1 MNDWREAPDAI
12 ARFCADHGIARV
24 HANAEWGLNERR
36 RDEAVAA
43 ALGEADVE
51 TLHQGGTLLPPG
63 SVLTGKGECYR
74 VYTPYA
80 RACREAA
87 QRAAGGSRRAPS
99 ADAAGLERGRAAEPL
114 RRLRPAFGR
123 GARALAR
130 GEDAAGER
138 LAGFVDEAI
147 ESYQGDR
154 DFPSRPGTS
163 CLSPYLAAG
172 VLSAGQLRAA
182 QAANLGELDSGKAGI
197 ATWINELLWREFY
210 QHLLAAYPELSMHRP
225 MKPETAHV
233 PWRDAPEDLL
243 AWQEGRTGIPIV
255 DAAMRQLLALG

>member
-51 TLHQGGTLLPPG
+51 WTLHQGGTLLPPG

-87 QRAAGGSRRAPS
+87 QRAAGGSRRARPQTPPAWS
-99 ADAAGLERGRAAEPL
+99 ADALPNRFDGFDPPSDAV
-114 RRLRPAFGR
+114 
-123 GARALAR
+123 RALWPA

-172 VLSAGQLRAA
+172 VLSARRCARRRRRTWASWTAA
-182 QAANLGELDSGKAGI
+182 RPASPPG
-197 ATWINELLWREFY
+197 
-210 QHLLAAYPELSMHRP
+210 SMNCCGASSTSTCWPPIPSCRC
-225 MKPETAHV
+225 
-233 PWRDAPEDLL
+233 
-243 AWQEGRTGIPIV
+243 TGP
-255 DAAMRQLLALG
+255 

>member
-1 MNDWREAPDAI
+1 MPSRAS
-12 ARFCADHGIARV
+12 ARTTASRV

-51 TLHQGGTLLPPG
+51 WTLHQGGTLLPPG

-80 RACREAA
+80 RARREAA
-87 QRAAGGSRRAPS
+87 QRAAGGGRRAPS
-99 ADAAGLERGRAAEPL
+99 ADAAGLGRGPAAGPL
-114 RRLRPAFGR
+114 RRLRPPSDAV
-123 GARALAR
+123 RALWPA

-163 CLSPYLAAG
+163 CLSPHLAAG
-172 VLSAGQLRAA
+172 VLSAGQPLRGAG
-182 QAANLGELDSGKAGI
+182 GEPGRAGQRQGRHRHLD
-197 ATWINELLWREFY
+197 
-210 QHLLAAYPELSMHRP
+210 Q
-225 MKPETAHV
+225 
-233 PWRDAPEDLL
+233 
-243 AWQEGRTGIPIV
+243 
-255 DAAMRQLLALG
+255 

>member
-51 TLHQGGTLLPPG
+51 WTLHQGGTLLPPG
-63 SVLTGKGECYR
+63 SVLTG
-74 VYTPYA
+74 
-80 RACREAA
+80 RASATASTRPM
-87 QRAAGGSRRAPS
+87 RAPAAKLRSAPLAAVAAPRPQTPPAWS
-99 ADAAGLERGRAAEPL
+99 ADALPNRFDGFDPPSDAV
-114 RRLRPAFGR
+114 
-123 GARALAR
+123 RALWPA

-172 VLSAGQLRAA
+172 VLSAGQAARGAGGEPGRAG
-182 QAANLGELDSGKAGI
+182 QRQGRHRHLD
-197 ATWINELLWREFY
+197 
-210 QHLLAAYPELSMHRP
+210 Q
-225 MKPETAHV
+225 
-233 PWRDAPEDLL
+233 
-243 AWQEGRTGIPIV
+243 
-255 DAAMRQLLALG
+255 